1 MAPAL
6 LMYFVHVNAG
16 IAFFY
21 LLYKWLCT
29 RDTFFTCRRGILL
42 LSIISAFVL
51 PSPVLAEWI
60 GGYSSL
66 SAVTGYYRSVLLT
79 EVVSDGSGTTWM
91 NGACMCFFLVYLAGG
106 VLCLFRILLKVASLI
121 VLVFQSE
128 SAELNGIKVRLIQSV
143 SGPFSFFGWIFI
155 PKEKLGMEEVSDM
168 LVHEQA
174 HVKQYHSVDVLLS
187 EIVCSV
193 LWLNPFGWLLKREVK
208 ENLEYLADRKVLE
221 SGTDRKA
228 YQYHLLRTSCSR
240 GYVLV
245 NAFNVSSL
253 KRRIRMM
260 NCKRTSGVGYLK
272 YSLWVIPVMALLV
285 AGNVFVMTEYS
296 EFLQLLKK
304 EIQCPQSVSDKGMQG
319 RVIVQFEVE
328 RDGYSRSF
336 QNHSFRFSGAGCRSA
351 ACISVDVPLEV
362 CYGQEKVGKR
372 SVYGS
377 GDFYTTLRVSMNLLQ
392 TDFYIFII
400 HLSILLVSS
409 LKFTPTLM
417 TFLPSA
423 AKGAA

>member
-245 NAFNVSSL
+245 NAFNASSL

-304 EIQCPQSVSDKGMQG
+304 EIQCPQSVLDKGMQG

-328 RDGYSRSF
+328 RDGTPGR
-336 QNHSFRFSGAGCRSA
+336 FR
-351 ACISVDVPLEV
+351 
-362 CYGQEKVGKR
+362 
-372 SVYGS
+372 
-377 GDFYTTLRVSMNLLQ
+377 
-392 TDFYIFII
+392 II
-400 HLSILLVSS
+400 HSVSPELDAEVLRAFRLMS
-409 LKFTPTLM
+409 HWKFATGKKRLANGRFTVPV
-417 TFLPSA
+417 TFTQP
-423 AKGAA
+423 